1 MQDNGSLHVNV
12 DEIKPPE
19 ATAAEPAPSASVPDV
34 SSDGV
39 PTDHPLESGEHSLL
53 RARVADL
60 EAQLAAR
67 DEAFQEMKLHATR
80 LAADFENSRQR
91 WTRERSELVKS
102 AGERVLEQF
111 LEVLDNFE
119 RAIQVGERATEP
131 QQVLTGVHMIYKQV
145 LDFLSKEG
153 VSPMNAAGRP
163 FDPNQHE
170 AVVQEESEEHPDQTV
185 LDEFRR
191 GYMLNGRVL
200 RHALVK
206 IASNP
211 AMPHTPAAPA
221 EEPIPTP
228 SEPASP
234 DSAI

>member
-1 MQDNGSLHVNV
+1 MNV
-12 DEIKPPE
+12 DEITPPE
-19 ATAAEPAPSASVPDV
+19 TAAGEPAPPVSPPPTEGAAEPP
-34 SSDGV
+34 SDGGDGAV
-39 PTDHPLESGEHSLL
+39 LQ
-53 RARVADL
+53 ARVAEL
-60 EAQLAAR
+60 EALLAAR
-67 DEAFQEMKLHATR
+67 EEAFQEMKLHATR

-131 QQVLTGVHMIYKQV
+131 HQVLTGVQMIYKQV
-145 LDFLSKEG
+145 LDFLGKEG
-153 VSPMNAAGRP
+153 VAPMNAAGQP

-191 GYMLNGRVL
+191 GYMLNGKVL

-211 AMPHTPAAPA
+211 AMPFTPAAPA
-221 EEPIPTP
+221 DDPTPNP

-234 DSAI
+234 DSAT

>member
-1 MQDNGSLHVNV
+1 MDQ
-12 DEIKPPE
+12 
-19 ATAAEPAPSASVPDV
+19 
-34 SSDGV
+34 
-39 PTDHPLESGEHSLL
+39 PLESGESGLL

-131 QQVLTGVHMIYKQV
+131 QQVLTGVQMIYKQV

-153 VSPMNAAGRP
+153 VSPMNAAGQP

-211 AMPHTPAAPA
+211 AMPYTPTASA
-221 EEPIPTP
+221 EESIPTP